1 MALTE
6 DQIQGIVNR
15 LQVGESVRSIATAT
29 GVAKQRISEI
39 RKQAGLAPGTF
50 TTTARD
56 AGPVN
61 ASPKDK
67 ASLNDAGKL
76 RIALSRLLPV
86 KERAA
91 LMVDLIKN
99 KDVPA
104 ATRARMLERVDAL
117 CGIHEAPP
125 ERETNKPL
133 FEIEG
138 LPKDL
143 SFSPVAPEP
152 SASEGGS

>member
-61 ASPKDK
+61 APKEK
-67 ASLNDAGKL
+67 AKLNDAGKL
-76 RIALSRLLPV
+76 RSTLSRLLPV

-91 LMVDLIKN
+91 LMVDLVKS

-104 ATRARMLERVDAL
+104 ATRARLLERIDAL

-138 LPKDL
+138 LPSDL
-143 SFSPVAPEP
+143 SFSPEHTPDP
-152 SASEGGS
+152 PQSTP